1 MQFDVTDTDSAL
13 IILVG
18 ESRIDAAIAT
28 SFKDKLREVI
38 LRHRK
43 PVEMRMSS
51 VDFMDSSGLGA
62 MIALRKAMPQDL
74 GMSLIGMTPNVER
87 VFRLTRMDSV
97 FDIRA
102 AATDEEQKE

>member
-1 MQFDVTDTDSAL
+1 MQFNVTDTDAAL
-13 IILVG
+13 IIAVG

-43 PVEMRMSS
+43 PVRMLMSS

-62 MIALRKAMPQDL
+62 MIALRKAMPENL
-74 GMSLIGMTPNVER
+74 PISLIGMTPNVER
-87 VFRLTRMDSV
+87 VFRLTRMDTV

-102 AATDEEQKE
+102 CETDEEQRE